1 MTNPAVIESIKLMT
15 PHGSNLCLP
24 SKQIDN
30 YPAVKKVL
38 LAAGGKYNRNRF
50 IFEGMDAADIQA
62 RLTGGEVMN
71 NKQKFQFFETPIDL
85 ANRMVQLSNLKMED
99 RILEP
104 SAGHGNIAGCIGAP
118 DLTMIELDEEKVKN
132 LTEKFDHD
140 CKIVWKDFLEY
151 RDGEFDKIIMNPPFT
166 RGQDIKHIIHA
177 YTMLKDGGRLV
188 AICGGGPRQA
198 EKLKPMSDYWEDLPA
213 NTFRSEGTGVNT
225 VLMMIDK

>member
-1 MTNPAVIESIKLMT
+1 MDQAVIDSIKLMT
-15 PHGSNLCLP
+15 AQGCDLCLP
-24 SKQIDN
+24 SQQIDN

-62 RLTGGEVMN
+62 RLIGGEVMN
-71 NKQKFQFFETPIDL
+71 DKKKFQFFETPIPL
-85 ANRMVQLSNLKMED
+85 ANRMVQLASLKIED

-118 DLTMIELDEEKVKN
+118 DLTMIEVDQKKIIDLIQ
-132 LTEKFDHD
+132 KFDHD
-140 CKIVWKDFLEY
+140 CKIIFKDFLEY

-166 RGQDIKHIIHA
+166 KGQDIKHIIHA
-177 YTMLKDGGRLV
+177 KTMLKAGGRIV
-188 AICGGGPRQA
+188 AICADGPRQQ
-198 EKLKPMSDYWEDLPA
+198 EKLKPLADYWEPLEK